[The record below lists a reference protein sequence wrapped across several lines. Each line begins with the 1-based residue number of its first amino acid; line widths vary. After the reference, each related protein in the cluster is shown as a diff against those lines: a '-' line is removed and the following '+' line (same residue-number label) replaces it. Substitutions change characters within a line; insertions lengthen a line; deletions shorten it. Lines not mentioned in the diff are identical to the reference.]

1 MSLSQIKVSEIAAGQ
16 GATASIDGR
25 PVAVYNSGEGLVVLE
40 NVCTHMGCET
50 GWNSLEQTWDCPC
63 HGSRY
68 HPDGAVLRGPAQAPL
83 PRLAHRIEND
93 EIILG

>member
-1 MSLSQIKVSEIAAGQ
+1 MSVSSIKVSEIPAG
-16 GATASIDGR
+16 GGVTTSIGGR
-25 PVAVYNSGEGLVVLE
+25 PVAVYNSGEELTVLE

-68 HPDGAVLRGPAQAPL
+68 HAGGAVLRGPAQAPL
-83 PRLAHRIEND
+83 PPLAHRIEND
-93 EIILG
+93 EIVLE